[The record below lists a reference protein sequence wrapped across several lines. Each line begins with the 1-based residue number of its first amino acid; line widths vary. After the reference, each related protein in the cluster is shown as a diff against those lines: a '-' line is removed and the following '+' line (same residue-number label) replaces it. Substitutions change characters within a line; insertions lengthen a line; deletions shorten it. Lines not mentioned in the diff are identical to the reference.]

1 MYIKIDVSIAPTL
14 RETMNARHIED
25 MINTHAQKYCSPAF
39 LSIAKQ

>member
-1 MYIKIDVSIAPTL
+1 MYINIDISIAPTL

-25 MINTHAQKYCSPAF
+25 MINKHAQKYCSLAF